1 MSVLYY
7 DCFAG
12 ISGDMHLAALLDLGV
27 DYDEIIVELAGLGLE
42 GYGVQASRAIRKGIS
57 GAQVRVVIDPQQP
70 PHRDLRQIEAIIGG
84 SSLKESVRGRAVAVF
99 RRLAEAEAHIH
110 DTSPDQIHF
119 HEIG

>member
-42 GYGVQASRAIRKGIS
+42 GYGVQASRAIRKGIP
-57 GAQVRVVIDPQQP
+57 AVP
-70 PHRDLRQIEAIIGG
+70 
-84 SSLKESVRGRAVAVF
+84 SVRASAVP
-99 RRLAEAEAHIH
+99 RCEW
-110 DTSPDQIHF
+110 
-119 HEIG
+119 